1 MSWISK
7 GVSSGRAVA
16 IILFRMHRTFCLVRD
31 LSRRGGTLV
40 VIVEHASVETERNM
54 IQAYLART
62 GLQGVCQFR
71 WSFLEVLLCMH
82 SLIIWRC

>member
-1 MSWISK
+1 MARMEH
-7 GVSSGRAVA
+7 GRRMLAAAQASQEQYLREEAGRPSYDRHWSVLEPGPAAVA
-16 IILFRMHRTFCLVRD
+16 
-31 LSRRGGTLV
+31 
-40 VIVEHASVETERNM
+40 AERNI

-62 GLQGVCQFR
+62 GLQGVCQFG

>member
-1 MSWISK
+1 MARK
-7 GVSSGRAVA
+7 EHGRRMLAAAQESQERYLREEAGRPSYDRHWSVLEPQHAAVA
-16 IILFRMHRTFCLVRD
+16 
-31 LSRRGGTLV
+31 
-40 VIVEHASVETERNM
+40 AERNT

-62 GLQGVCQFR
+62 GLEGVCQFR